1 VAEAFAWGLVAGS
14 SLLLGGL
21 LALRRPV
28 GQHTLGLV
36 MAVGAD
42 VLISAVAY
50 DFVEDAFGIVGG
62 SGVVALGLFAGAL
75 AFTSGISPSTVS
87 EGR

>member
-1 VAEAFAWGLVAGS
+1 MAEAFASGLVAGS
-14 SLLLGGL
+14 SLLGGL
-21 LALRRPV
+21 LALRRPA

-50 DFVEDAFGIVGG
+50 DFVEDAFSIIGG
-62 SGVVALGLFAGAL
+62 SGAVALGLFAGAF